1 VPDQLLSSLVVSLV
15 DDDDDAPAA
24 PGRWPNVHFHS
35 RVRFRRPATGVS
47 GQASLSSSEDD
58 SRLSPARG
66 DFGRGELSSD
76 KKDKL
81 GLSGGDGDSES
92 DGSAFLEVSELVEFS
107 SVEDE
112 ESVETVESRDDI
124 VAVDDSISECARVYL
139 VVVISSSSGVRNAT
153 RFSAGNIGRDA
164 ILRGL
169 IWLVASMDTTLC
181 GCL

>member
-1 VPDQLLSSLVVSLV
+1 
-15 DDDDDAPAA
+15 
-24 PGRWPNVHFHS
+24 
-35 RVRFRRPATGVS
+35 
-47 GQASLSSSEDD
+47 
-58 SRLSPARG
+58 LSPARG

-81 GLSGGDGDSES
+81 GLSDGDGDSES
-92 DGSAFLEVSELVEFS
+92 DGGAFAEVSEPVECS

-112 ESVETVESRDDI
+112 ESVETVEPVEPRDDI
-124 VAVDDSISECARVYL
+124 VAVDDSMSECARVYL
-139 VVVISSSSGVRNAT
+139 VVVISSSSGVRKAT

-169 IWLVASMDTTLC
+169 IRLVASMDTTLC